1 MVGSKPATVAPG
13 CYGIVSRLGFNWAC
27 APIRSRHHGTVIP
40 RGYIRPLPNLRKP
53 QQLPFSAG
61 CGAIQPQFQ
70 SMPRILHVIQSID
83 PRGGGP
89 IAGIHELR
97 QADSANCHEI
107 LSLDDPDSDLVRS
120 SSPPVAAVGPAG
132 FLGYAR
138 GLVPWLSRHGRDYD
152 IVVIHGLW
160 RFHSFGSWL
169 ALRRRPV
176 PYFVHV
182 HGMLDPWF
190 NEQYPLKRLK
200 KSLFWPWTEYRVL
213 RDAAA
218 VIFTS
223 EDERERARQSF
234 APYRCRETVI
244 PYGIAPPPGDPA
256 RLRDDF
262 LQRFPNLREKRL
274 FLYLSRIHPK
284 KGCDLLVEAFAQHA
298 SADPRLQLV
307 MAGPDQVGWIKDLKA
322 QASRLGIADRIHWP
336 GMLEGDL
343 KWGAFHAAE
352 VFVLPS
358 HQENFGIVV
367 VEALACGT
375 PVLISRG
382 VQIWR
387 EIESAGAGMV
397 EADDLAGTKRL
408 IGSWLAFPGEE
419 RNAYRDRARACFE
432 KVFRV
437 EDFVSRWQQLAQ
449 DRLLGPQ
456 ATMPATLPVEFVRDA
471 T

>member
-1 MVGSKPATVAPG
+1 
-13 CYGIVSRLGFNWAC
+13 
-27 APIRSRHHGTVIP
+27 
-40 RGYIRPLPNLRKP
+40 
-53 QQLPFSAG
+53 
-61 CGAIQPQFQ
+61 
-70 SMPRILHVIQSID
+70 MPRILHVIQSID

-97 QADSANCHEI
+97 QADSANLHEI

-138 GLVPWLSRHGRDYD
+138 RLIPWLSGHAQEYD

-169 ALRRRPV
+169 ALRRLPV

-190 NEQYPLKRLK
+190 NERYPLKRLK

-213 RDAAA
+213 RGAAA

-223 EDERERARQSF
+223 EDERERAQRSF
-234 APYRCRETVI
+234 SPYRCVETVI
-244 PYGIAPPPGDPA
+244 PFGIAPPPGDPA
-256 RLRDDF
+256 QLRSDF
-262 LQRFPNLREKRL
+262 LRAFPNLREKRL
-274 FLYLSRIHPK
+274 ILYLSRIHPV

-298 SADPRLQLV
+298 SADPRLHLV
-307 MAGPDQVGWIKDLKA
+307 MAGPDQVGWVNTLKE

-336 GMLEGDL
+336 GMLKGNL
-343 KWGAFHAAE
+343 KWGAYCAAE

-358 HQENFGIVV
+358 HHENFGIVV

-375 PVLISRG
+375 PVLISRR

-387 EIESAGAGMV
+387 EIEACGAGLV
-397 EADDLAGTKRL
+397 ESDDMEGTKRL
-408 IGSWLAFPGEE
+408 LARWLTPSATE
-419 RNAYRDRARACFE
+419 RHAHRERARACFE
-432 KVFRV
+432 RLFRAD
-437 EDFVSRWQQLAQ
+437 DFVLRWNV
-449 DRLLGPQ
+449 LLSNRRSAG
-456 ATMPATLPVEFVRDA
+456 TPAALEPPALQPTPSGQ
-471 T
+471 